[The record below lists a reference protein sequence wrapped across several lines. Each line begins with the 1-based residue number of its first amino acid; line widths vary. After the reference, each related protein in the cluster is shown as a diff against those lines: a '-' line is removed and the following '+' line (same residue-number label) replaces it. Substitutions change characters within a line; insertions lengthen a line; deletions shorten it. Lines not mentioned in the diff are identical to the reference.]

1 MDQFIKNHRAQVLGT
16 LSGWDR
22 VRFRGTFRVL
32 SVVAGLFTW
41 LNEQGVLLKNFKRF
55 AKGLTSQLRAS
66 VEMVGAAAGKKIEYL
81 ASSALSKE
89 ALVQELLRR
98 EGVEQGLICIFSCVD
113 PCRSFELH
121 RDRAKK
127 QLDLVSRLRKCL
139 HWYLYF
145 LHPAWGLCHVRIQSW
160 MPFTVHICINGRE
173 WLCRSLLAAGIG
185 FRQRDNCLVDVADV
199 GAAQLLLNAQ
209 SWIDWSTELEALLNE
224 ACPAMGEL
232 SMRGSP
238 LRRYWS
244 ADETEWATDVM
255 FRSPEAL
262 AELYPSLLRHA
273 MTTFGSSDV
282 MRFLGRQ
289 GLPRVAGVHPTF
301 QGEVVSDLKRRPEG
315 VRIKHRVNANSIKM
329 YDKQG
334 SVLRIE
340 TTINDAR
347 DMRVHRASEA
357 DPSGPKKT
365 RRLRKGV
372 VDLPRRAAISQSANR
387 RYLDSLAGVE
397 TPTPLGKA
405 LDRLAQPVVHH
416 GHRSRG
422 LHPLVGDDSRV
433 AEQLLRGEFAVNGFR
448 NHHIRDLL
456 YEPTDDQE
464 ELVRQS
470 GRVGRLLR
478 MFRDHGLIYRV
489 KGTHRYQV
497 SAEGRRTLP
506 AFLAARNADSSKLL
520 QLAG

>member
-1 MDQFIKNHRAQVLGT
+1 MET
-16 LSGWDR
+16 L
-22 VRFRGTFRVL
+22 L
-32 SVVAGLFTW
+32 S
-41 LNEQGVLLKNFKRF
+41 
-55 AKGLTSQLRAS
+55 
-66 VEMVGAAAGKKIEYL
+66 
-81 ASSALSKE
+81 
-89 ALVQELLRR
+89 
-98 EGVEQGLICIFSCVD
+98 
-113 PCRSFELH
+113 
-121 RDRAKK
+121 
-127 QLDLVSRLRKCL
+127 
-139 HWYLYF
+139 
-145 LHPAWGLCHVRIQSW
+145 
-160 MPFTVHICINGRE
+160 
-173 WLCRSLLAAGIG
+173 
-185 FRQRDNCLVDVADV
+185 
-199 GAAQLLLNAQ
+199 
-209 SWIDWSTELEALLNE
+209 E
-224 ACPAMGEL
+224 ACPALSEL

-238 LRRYWS
+238 LRHYWS

-262 AELYPSLLRHA
+262 AELYPSLIRHA

-340 TTINDAR
+340 TTINDAH

-372 VDLPRRAAISQSANR
+372 VDLPRRAAISQSSNR

-405 LDRLAQPVVHH
+405 IDRLARPVVHH

-422 LHPLVGDDSRV
+422 LHPLVGDDSAWPNNCSV
-433 AEQLLRGEFAVNGFR
+433 ASSPSMDFAIAISATCCTRQPMIRRRYAGSRGELADCFAC
-448 NHHIRDLL
+448 
-456 YEPTDDQE
+456 
-464 ELVRQS
+464 
-470 GRVGRLLR
+470 
-478 MFRDHGLIYRV
+478 
-489 KGTHRYQV
+489 
-497 SAEGRRTLP
+497 SATT
-506 AFLAARNADSSKLL
+506 A
-520 QLAG
+520 

>member
-1 MDQFIKNHRAQVLGT
+1 MET
-16 LSGWDR
+16 L
-22 VRFRGTFRVL
+22 L
-32 SVVAGLFTW
+32 S
-41 LNEQGVLLKNFKRF
+41 
-55 AKGLTSQLRAS
+55 
-66 VEMVGAAAGKKIEYL
+66 
-81 ASSALSKE
+81 
-89 ALVQELLRR
+89 
-98 EGVEQGLICIFSCVD
+98 
-113 PCRSFELH
+113 
-121 RDRAKK
+121 
-127 QLDLVSRLRKCL
+127 
-139 HWYLYF
+139 
-145 LHPAWGLCHVRIQSW
+145 
-160 MPFTVHICINGRE
+160 
-173 WLCRSLLAAGIG
+173 
-185 FRQRDNCLVDVADV
+185 
-199 GAAQLLLNAQ
+199 
-209 SWIDWSTELEALLNE
+209 E
-224 ACPAMGEL
+224 ACPALSEL

-238 LRRYWS
+238 LRHYWS

-262 AELYPSLLRHA
+262 AELYPSLIRHA

-340 TTINDAR
+340 TTINDVR

-372 VDLPRRAAISQSANR
+372 VDLPRRAAISQSSNR

-405 LDRLAQPVVHH
+405 IDRLARPVVHH

-433 AEQLLRGEFAVNGFR
+433 AEQLLRGEFAINGFR
-448 NHHIRDLL
+448 NRDICNLL
-456 YEPTDDQE
+456 YPPTDDQAE
-464 ELVRQS
+464 VRRQS

-506 AFLAARNADSSKLL
+506 AFLAARNADSAKLL